1 MPTLSGW
8 AVRAALVWLAL
19 AALVGALILARDA
32 LGLPALAAL
41 IPVHA
46 EMMLVGWTM
55 QLAFGVAN
63 WILPRHA
70 TGDAR
75 GALTPVVFVVV
86 ALNLGVV
93 LVIVGATFAGRV
105 LEALAVAGF
114 ALQGVP
120 RIRAAGWGA
129 TGKAGDLVR
138 LIRPHPPTP
147 SPLRERGS

>member
-1 MPTLSGW
+1 MPLLSAW

-19 AALVGALILARDA
+19 AALLGALILARDA

-46 EMMLVGWTM
+46 EIMLVGWTM

-70 TGDAR
+70 TGEAR
-75 GALTPVVFVVV
+75 GAVTPVAVVLV

-93 LVIVGATFAGRV
+93 LVIVGAVLAGRV
-105 LEALAVAGF
+105 LEAVAVAGF
-114 ALQGVP
+114 AAQGVP

-129 TGKAGDLVR
+129 TGKEGDLVALKKR
-138 LIRPHPPTP
+138 QELI
-147 SPLRERGS
+147 